1 MTTLRV
7 NVSDLHEAGR
17 HLGVLAENLARRE
30 QFGESSGPAW
40 LSSSASASRAYVGAN
55 NARNAL
61 AEQMRATSRKIVTAA
76 VNYTDRDTY
85 TSRTIDS
92 AIGSL

>member
-17 HLGVLAENLARRE
+17 QLNILAENLAR
-30 QFGESSGPAW
+30 GEPSGEPSGPAW
-40 LSSSASASRAYVGAN
+40 LSSSASVSRAYVGAN
-55 NARNAL
+55 NARDAL
-61 AEQMRATSRKIVTAA
+61 AGQMRATSHKIVTAA
-76 VNYTDRDTY
+76 ISYTNRDTH
-85 TSRTIDS
+85 TSRTIDL